1 MVFYPLG
8 INDRIMND
16 ILLLIATFAGTYL
29 CSLAFA
35 IILTR
40 LIFPFKTK
48 EEMAAATID
57 RSVAQR
63 GNVPLR
69 SRIILPLLSS
79 QGNVTLNR

>member
-1 MVFYPLG
+1 
-8 INDRIMND
+8 MND

-29 CSLAFA
+29 CSLAFV

-57 RSVAQR
+57 RGVAQGKNMPVR
-63 GNVPLR
+63 T
-69 SRIILPLLSS
+69 RIILPLLSS
-79 QGNVTLNR
+79 QGNLTLNR